1 MRSREL
7 YGSCIWLSVLDCQAR
22 YDKEMEKLLKKYETI
37 RPVMEKTEKNKIK
50 AVLAKSGLASLE
62 LEKCE

>member
-1 MRSREL
+1 
-7 YGSCIWLSVLDCQAR
+7 VLDCQVR

-37 RPVMEKTEKNKIK
+37 RPVMEETEKNKIK
-50 AVLAKSGLASLE
+50 AVLAKSGLASSE

>member
-50 AVLAKSGLASLE
+50 AVLAKSGLASSE
-62 LEKCE
+62 SEKCE